1 MESSRKRN
9 RCHPLSTGHA
19 DLPHRALG
27 QNITPSSTARHA
39 QARKDVRDRSTRA
52 ASSCGLQRVYSRLL
66 AFFSLRQVV
75 IGLQSHPEQ
84 GALLTPARSNRMA
97 RSGQIL
103 AWPLTTRDNA
113 VRDMLRRLAASVI
126 WEMASVARSW
136 LLFVSSDRHAVLQ
149 QVVELIDAVE

>member
-1 MESSRKRN
+1 M
-9 RCHPLSTGHA
+9 
-19 DLPHRALG
+19 
-27 QNITPSSTARHA
+27 STARHA
-39 QARKDVRDRSTRA
+39 QARKDVRDRSIRA
-52 ASSCGLQRVYSRLL
+52 GSSCGLQRVYSRLF